1 MRLICQIFVNIIQRV
16 WKEKYDEKESLGG
29 GSTGSGGGV
38 GGFSHRGGGGNDG
51 GDGVWGD

>member
-16 WKEKYDEKESLGG
+16 WKEKYDKEESLGG
-29 GSTGSGGGV
+29 GSTGSRGV

-51 GDGVWGD
+51 DGVWGG

>member
-16 WKEKYDEKESLGG
+16 WKEKYDKKESLGG